1 MAPAPVS
8 VPGREL
14 FCKDHIAVLIAISIK
29 KQPAIQRKLCTVP
42 GIYRAN
48 AAFGIT

>member
-29 KQPAIQRKLCTVP
+29 NRLRSSENYALCRVYT
-42 GIYRAN
+42 GQMQHSA
-48 AAFGIT
+48 

>member
-29 KQPAIQRKLCTVP
+29 NSL
-42 GIYRAN
+42 
-48 AAFGIT
+48 